1 MSITYLGHSCFL
13 IEENNHKIL
22 IDPFLICVPNFSFDG
37 ITDILLTHG
46 HGDHLGSA
54 IEISQ
59 KTGAK
64 IIAIFELANYCNQK
78 GANAQGIGFGSW
90 IEYEWGKLIA
100 VPATHTSSTPDN
112 IYAGNPCGFIL
123 DFGEFKIYHAG
134 DTGLNSEM
142 KIIGELYSPDVAML
156 PVGGFYTMDIEHAV
170 IASKWLDSSVVIPMH
185 YNTFEQIK
193 VDIKDFERQIRSIG
207 KMPLIMKISE
217 TLQEPDII

>member
-13 IEENNHKIL
+13 IKKNNHKIL
-22 IDPFLICVPNFSFDG
+22 IDPFLICVPNFALNG
-37 ITDILLTHG
+37 ITDILVTHG

-64 IIAIFELANYCNQK
+64 ITAIFELANYCNQK

-100 VPATHTSSTPDN
+100 VPAIHTSSTSDN

-156 PVGGFYTMDIEHAV
+156 PIGGFYTMDIEHAV
-170 IASKWLDSSVVIPMH
+170 IASKWLNSSIVIPMH

-193 VDIKDFERQIRSIG
+193 VDIKDFESQIRSIG

>member
-37 ITDILLTHG
+37 ITDILVTHG

-64 IIAIFELANYCNQK
+64 ITAIFELANYCNQK

-123 DFGEFKIYHAG
+123 DFGKFKIYHLRRNLQP
-134 DTGLNSEM
+134 LNAYYILILLTNNLFRFVFLHLL
-142 KIIGELYSPDVAML
+142 KIAC
-156 PVGGFYTMDIEHAV
+156 
-170 IASKWLDSSVVIPMH
+170 
-185 YNTFEQIK
+185 
-193 VDIKDFERQIRSIG
+193 
-207 KMPLIMKISE
+207 
-217 TLQEPDII
+217 